1 MIIKNSYVL
10 YPGVI
15 PKDKCEEIIQRGISS
30 VEEAKVNHP
39 SGRKVRKSNIAW
51 LHDKDLFKLV
61 SPYIL
66 DANANA
72 GWGYEISMYE
82 SLQFTCYEQDGHYGW
97 HIDGGS
103 DHLSAYTKEQVEPG
117 NPKIGKIRKLSMTLN
132 LTDKN
137 NYEGGNLEFDL
148 GRHGNPQYISSPD
161 VRTQGT
167 IIVFPSFI
175 SHQITPVT
183 SGTRY
188 SLVVWALGEPF
199 K

>member
-1 MIIKNSYVL
+1 MIIKNPYVL
-10 YPGVI
+10 YEGVI
-15 PKDKCEEIIQRGISS
+15 PKEKCEEIIQRGISS
-30 VEEAKVNHP
+30 VEEAKVNNP
-39 SGRKVRKSNIAW
+39 SGRNVRKSNIAW

-61 SPYIL
+61 SPYVL
-66 DANANA
+66 DANSNA
-72 GWGYEISMYE
+72 GWNYEVSMYE

-103 DHLSAYTKEQVEPG
+103 DHLSVYTKEQVEPG
-117 NPKIGKIRKLSMTLN
+117 NPRIGKIRKLSMTLN
-132 LTDKN
+132 LTDTN

-148 GRHGNPQYISSPD
+148 GRHGNPQYISPD

-167 IIVFPSFI
+167 IIVFPSYI

>member
-1 MIIKNSYVL
+1 MIIKNPYVL
-10 YPGVI
+10 YEGVI
-15 PKDKCEEIIQRGISS
+15 PKEKCEEIIQRGISS
-30 VEEAKVNHP
+30 VEEAKVNNP

-61 SPYIL
+61 SPYVL

-72 GWGYEISMYE
+72 GWNYEVSMYE

-103 DHLSAYTKEQVEPG
+103 DHLSAYTEEQVKEPG
-117 NPKIGKIRKLSMTLN
+117 NPRIGKIRKLSMTLN
-132 LTDKN
+132 LTDTN

-148 GRHGNPQYISSPD
+148 GRHGNPQYISPD

-167 IIVFPSFI
+167 IIVFPSYI

>member
-1 MIIKNSYVL
+1 MIIKNPYVL
-10 YPGVI
+10 YEGVI
-15 PKDKCEEIIQRGISS
+15 PKEKCEEIIQRGISS
-30 VEEAKVNHP
+30 VEEAKVNNP
-39 SGRKVRKSNIAW
+39 SGRNVRKSNIAW

-61 SPYIL
+61 SPYVL
-66 DANANA
+66 DANSNA
-72 GWGYEISMYE
+72 GWNYEVSMYE

-103 DHLSAYTKEQVEPG
+103 DHLSVYTKEQVEPG
-117 NPKIGKIRKLSMTLN
+117 NPRIGKIRKLSMTLN
-132 LTDKN
+132 LTDTN

-148 GRHGNPQYISSPD
+148 GRHGNPQYISPD

-167 IIVFPSFI
+167 IIVFPSYI

-188 SLVVWALGEPF
+188 SLVVWALGNPF